1 MANGYESIKY
11 ETSVQD
17 QTKHTTKP
25 QTKSGTP
32 IPKTQNDFDD
42 VEEVDNPVYE
52 KTSSTQPK
60 HSSDDPDREA
70 RGFNYQ
76 VTNDYDY
83 IPEPQTKLADP
94 TQRTDSIEND
104 VEQHTVEVV
113 DANKMEEAQKISDE
127 RNQQKAN
134 VQTTS
139 ANLTGVRDEANEKRD
154 YFYDVEEHIYSEVNK
169 PKKESE
175 ENPSEDSE
183 GEGEEDYQWLKV
195 SVYIDKTDTC
205 AL

>member
-11 ETSVQD
+11 ETNVQD
-17 QTKHTTKP
+17 QTKHTTKS

-32 IPKTQNDFDD
+32 IQKTQNDFG
-42 VEEVDNPVYE
+42 VEEVHNPVYE
-52 KTSSTQPK
+52 KTSSTQPNY
-60 HSSDDPDREA
+60 SSDDPDREA
-70 RGFNYQ
+70 REFNYQ

-139 ANLTGVRDEANEKRD
+139 ANLTRVRDEASEKRD
-154 YFYDVEEHIYSEVNK
+154 YFYDTEEHIYSEVNK

-183 GEGEEDYQWLKV
+183 GEREEDYQ
-195 SVYIDKTDTC
+195 
-205 AL
+205 

>member
-1 MANGYESIKY
+1 MANGCESIKY

-17 QTKHTTKP
+17 HTKHITKS

-32 IPKTQNDFDD
+32 IPKTQNDFG
-42 VEEVDNPVYE
+42 VEEVHNPVYE
-52 KTSSTQPK
+52 KTSSTQPNY
-60 HSSDDPDREA
+60 SSDDPDREA

-139 ANLTGVRDEANEKRD
+139 ANLTGVRDEASEKRD
-154 YFYDVEEHIYSEVNK
+154 DFYDVKGHIYSEVNK

-183 GEGEEDYQWLKV
+183 GEREEDYQ
-195 SVYIDKTDTC
+195 
-205 AL
+205 